1 MVNHRMA
8 EAGGDLKAHPV
19 PSPSMGWVPPPTQ
32 VAQGSIPPGLG
43 HLQGCGHPQ
52 VWAAVPVPP

>member
-1 MVNHRMA
+1 MA